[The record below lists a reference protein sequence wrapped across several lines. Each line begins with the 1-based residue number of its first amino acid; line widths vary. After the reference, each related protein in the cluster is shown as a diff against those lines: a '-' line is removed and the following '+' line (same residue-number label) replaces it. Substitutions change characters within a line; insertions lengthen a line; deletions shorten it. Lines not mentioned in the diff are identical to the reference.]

1 MQPETKAE
9 ISDTRSAAMLEG
21 APAGGVSGNE
31 GGHGRSADLVGAGR
45 TGMLLMLCF
54 ILAQADQQVMGLLA
68 VPIQEEFG
76 LSNSQLGLLQGF
88 AFSMAYAVGGL
99 PLARLLDGGNRIRI
113 VAVCVALWSLATM
126 LCGLANSFLLL
137 LLLRAVTAVTEA
149 GLPPA
154 AFSIFSQSGDG
165 RRAARMTSM
174 FMLAPFI
181 GGGLVWLLGGM
192 LLGAIPGGVIALPG
206 WSSPWR
212 AIFLAVGL
220 PGLILAPLLA
230 IIAREPPR
238 AVVKAQLPGFA
249 TVLKTVFV
257 ESRFLRYYFAA
268 LTAFYMLSASVSGWF
283 PAFLVRA
290 HGLTPAVAGAY
301 AGGLY
306 LAAGVLGVLAA
317 NARATFRADSSVR
330 GIVGDLFLIALL
342 LVPVSLTM
350 TQVAALPAALALYGG
365 YAFLSAM
372 IIAVMAVPI
381 QLSLATQVRARGI
394 ALSSFCMSA
403 FAGSIGPLL
412 VGVLADR
419 AHFSLST
426 AMTVTGGVAISCA
439 VVLLQRA
446 RRHLAPARRPGTAD
460 PVDTARPATFEPA

>member
-1 MQPETKAE
+1 MERALT
-9 ISDTRSAAMLEG
+9 SDITDSLSA
-21 APAGGVSGNE
+21 PSRGG
-31 GGHGRSADLVGAGR
+31 SADLVGMRR
-45 TGMLLMLCF
+45 TGLLLMLCF

-113 VAVCVALWSLATM
+113 VSVCVVLWSLATI
-126 LCGLANSFLLL
+126 LCGLANSFVMLLF
-137 LLLRAVTAVTEA
+137 LRAVTAVTEA

-192 LLGAIPGGVIALPG
+192 LLGAIPDGVIALPG

-220 PGLILAPLLA
+220 PGLVLAPMLA

-238 AVVKAQLPGFA
+238 TVVKADLPGFA

-257 ESRFLRYYFAA
+257 ENRFLRYYFAA
-268 LTAFYMLSASVSGWF
+268 LTAFYMLSASISGWF
-283 PAFLVRA
+283 PAFLTRA
-290 HGLTPAVAGAY
+290 HGVTPALAGGY
-301 AGGLY
+301 AGGLF
-306 LAAGVLGVLAA
+306 LVAGVLGVIAA
-317 NARATFRADSSVR
+317 NLRATFRRDSSAR
-330 GIVGDLFLIALL
+330 AIVGDLFAIAVVLA
-342 LVPVSLTM
+342 PVSLAM
-350 TQVAALPAALALYGG
+350 TQVAGLVPALVLYGV
-365 YAFLSAM
+365 YAFLSAA

-381 QLSLATQVRARGI
+381 QLSLDTQVRARGI

-412 VGVLADR
+412 VGVLGDR
-419 AHFSLST
+419 AGLPLSD
-426 AMTVTGGVAISCA
+426 AIAVTGGVAIGCA
-439 VVLLQRA
+439 VVLFHLA
-446 RRHLAPARRPGTAD
+446 RRNLAPSGAAAATP
-460 PVDTARPATFEPA
+460 PPAFKPA

>member
-1 MQPETKAE
+1 MGAETKAG
-9 ISDTRSAAMLEG
+9 IASH
-21 APAGGVSGNE
+21 GGSRNP
-31 GGHGRSADLVGAGR
+31 VGASR
-45 TGMLLMLCF
+45 TGLLLMLCF

-68 VPIQEEFG
+68 VPIQEDFG

-113 VAVCVALWSLATM
+113 AATCVALWSLATM
-126 LCGLANSFLLL
+126 LCGLANSFLIL
-137 LLLRAVTAVTEA
+137 LLLRAVTAVTES

-181 GGGLVWLLGGM
+181 GGGMVWLLGGM
-192 LLGAIPGGVIALPG
+192 LLGAIPDGVIALPG
-206 WSSPWR
+206 WFSPWR

-220 PGLILAPLLA
+220 PGLVLAPLLA
-230 IIAREPPR
+230 VIAREPPR
-238 AVVKAQLPGFA
+238 SIVKARLPGFTA
-249 TVLKTVFV
+249 VLRTVFV
-257 ESRFLRYYFAA
+257 ESRFLGYYFAA
-268 LTAFYMLSASVSGWF
+268 LTAFYMLSASISGWF

-290 HGLTPAVAGAY
+290 HGITPALAGAY

-306 LAAGVLGVLAA
+306 ITAGVLGVVTA
-317 NARATFRADSSVR
+317 NLRATFRADSSIR
-330 GIVGDLFLIALL
+330 AIVGDLFVIALL
-342 LVPVSLTM
+342 LVPTSLAM
-350 TQVAALPAALALYGG
+350 AQVAALPAALVLYGV

-381 QLSLATQVRARGI
+381 QLSLDTQVRARGI

-419 AHFSLST
+419 AHLSLSN
-426 AMTVTGGVAISCA
+426 AITVTGGVAIAGA
-439 VVLLQRA
+439 VALLHLA
-446 RRHLAPARRPGTAD
+446 RRNLPPTHFPRAAD
-460 PVDTARPATFEPA
+460 PAELTPPPTFNPA

>member
-1 MQPETKAE
+1 MDRTVTAE
-9 ISDTRSAAMLEG
+9 ISGPSSG
-21 APAGGVSGNE
+21 PYHAGGGA
-31 GGHGRSADLVGAGR
+31 GGRSGDLVGTRR
-45 TGMLLMLCF
+45 TGLLLMLCF

-88 AFSMAYAVGGL
+88 AFSMAYAIGGL
-99 PLARLLDGGNRIRI
+99 PLARLLDGGHRIRI

-126 LCGLANSFLLL
+126 LCGLANSFLML
-137 LLLRAVTAVTEA
+137 LLLRAITAVTEA

-154 AFSIFSQSGDG
+154 AFSIFSQSGDS

-192 LLGAIPGGVIALPG
+192 LLGAIPDGVIALPG

-238 AVVKAQLPGFA
+238 LIGKAHKEPLPGFA

-257 ESRFLRYYFAA
+257 QSRFLRYYFAA
-268 LTAFYMLSASVSGWF
+268 LTAFYMLSAAISGWF

-290 HGLTPAVAGAY
+290 HGITPALAGGY

-306 LAAGVLGVLAA
+306 LVAGVLGVIAA
-317 NARATFRADSSVR
+317 NLRATFRTDSSPR
-330 GIVGDLFLIALL
+330 AIVGDLFLIALL
-342 LVPVSLTM
+342 LVPISVTM
-350 TQVAALPAALALYGG
+350 TKVGDLGLALILYGL
-365 YAFLSAM
+365 YAFLSAA

-381 QLSLATQVRARGI
+381 QLSLGTRIRARGI

-403 FAGSIGPLL
+403 FAGSVGPLL
-412 VGVLADR
+412 VGVLSDR
-419 AHFSLST
+419 AQFSLSN
-426 AMTVTGGVAISCA
+426 AIAGTGGVAICCA
-439 VVLLQRA
+439 ALLFHLA
-446 RRHLAPARRPGTAD
+446 RRNLSATPPSAFAPA
-460 PVDTARPATFEPA
+460 

>member
-1 MQPETKAE
+1 MTRMLEAE
-9 ISDTRSAAMLEG
+9 IS
-21 APAGGVSGNE
+21 
-31 GGHGRSADLVGAGR
+31 AGR
-45 TGMLLMLCF
+45 APPTDLIGARRTGLLLMLCF

-68 VPIQEEFG
+68 VPIQEEYG

-113 VAVCVALWSLATM
+113 AAVCVALWSLATM
-126 LCGLANSFLLL
+126 LCGLANSFLMLL
-137 LLLRAVTAVTEA
+137 ILRAVTAVTEA

-192 LLGAIPGGVIALPG
+192 LLGAIPDGVIALPG

-238 AVVKAQLPGFA
+238 AIVKAHLPGFA

-257 ESRFLRYYFAA
+257 ESRFLRCYFAA
-268 LTAFYMLSASVSGWF
+268 LTAFYMLSAAISGWF
-283 PAFLVRA
+283 PAFLVRT
-290 HGLTPAVAGAY
+290 HGITPAQAGGY
-301 AGGLY
+301 AGGLF
-306 LAAGVLGVLAA
+306 LVAGVLGVIAA
-317 NARATFRADSSVR
+317 NLRATFRADSSPR
-330 GIVGDLFLIALL
+330 AIVGDLFLIALA
-342 LVPVSLTM
+342 LVPISLAM
-350 TQVAALPAALALYGG
+350 TQVAGLATALVLYGL
-365 YAFLSAM
+365 YAFLSAA

-394 ALSSFCMSA
+394 ASSSFCMSA
-403 FAGSIGPLL
+403 FVGSVGPLL
-412 VGVLADR
+412 VGVLSDR
-419 AHFSLST
+419 AGLPLSD
-426 AMTVTGGVAISCA
+426 AIAVTGGVAIGCA
-439 VVLLQRA
+439 VLLFHLA
-446 RRHLAPARRPGTAD
+446 RRNLAPSVLPDVAAAD
-460 PVDTARPATFEPA
+460 PVQPLRPAAFEPV

>member
-1 MQPETKAE
+1 MRSETRAG
-9 ISDTRSAAMLEG
+9 ISDIGLDTTHGGG
-21 APAGGVSGNE
+21 A
-31 GGHGRSADLVGAGR
+31 GHGRSTDLVGAGR
-45 TGMLLMLCF
+45 TGVMLMLCF

-68 VPIQEEFG
+68 VPVQEEFG

-113 VAVCVALWSLATM
+113 VVVCVTLWSVATM
-126 LCGLANSFLLL
+126 LCGLANSFVMLLI
-137 LLLRAVTAVTEA
+137 LRAVTAVTEA

-192 LLGAIPGGVIALPG
+192 LLGAIPDGVIALPG

-238 AVVKAQLPGFA
+238 SIVKAKLPGFA
-249 TVLKTVFV
+249 TVLRTVFV

-268 LTAFYMLSASVSGWF
+268 LTAFYMLSASISGWF
-283 PAFLVRA
+283 PAFLVRT
-290 HGLTPAVAGAY
+290 HGISPALAGAY

-306 LAAGVLGVLAA
+306 LAAGVLGVVTA
-317 NARATFRADSSVR
+317 NLRATFRTDSSTR
-330 GIVGDLFLIALL
+330 AIVGDLFIIAFL
-342 LVPVSLTM
+342 LVPTSLAM
-350 TQVAALPAALALYGG
+350 AQVTALPAALVLYGI
-365 YAFLSAM
+365 YAFFSAM

-381 QLSLATQVRARGI
+381 QLSLDTQVRARGI

-403 FAGSIGPLL
+403 FAGSVGPLL

-419 AHFSLST
+419 AHLSL
-426 AMTVTGGVAISCA
+426 ANAITVTGGVAIGCA
-439 VVLLQRA
+439 VFLLHLA
-446 RRHLAPARRPGTAD
+446 RRNLPPHFPSAAD
-460 PVDTARPATFEPA
+460 PAEPMAPSTLKSA

>member
-1 MQPETKAE
+1 MKPETKAE
-9 ISDTRSAAMLEG
+9 ISDTLSDAAHG
-21 APAGGVSGNE
+21 AVAAIGGGAG
-31 GGHGRSADLVGAGR
+31 GRSAELVGAGR
-45 TGMLLMLCF
+45 TGLLLMLCF

-88 AFSMAYAVGGL
+88 AFSMAYAIGGL

-113 VAVCVALWSLATM
+113 VMVCVTLWSLATM
-126 LCGLANSFLLL
+126 LCGLANSFLILL
-137 LLLRAVTAVTEA
+137 VLRAVTAVTEA

-192 LLGAIPGGVIALPG
+192 LLGAIPDGVIALPG

-220 PGLILAPLLA
+220 PGLVLAPLLA

-238 AVVKAQLPGFA
+238 TIVKATLPGFA

-268 LTAFYMLSASVSGWF
+268 LTAFYMLAASISGWF

-290 HGLTPAVAGAY
+290 HGITPALAGAY

-306 LAAGVLGVLAA
+306 LAAGVLGVIAA
-317 NARATFRADSSVR
+317 NLRATFRADTAIR
-330 GIVGDLFLIALL
+330 AIVGDLFVTALL
-342 LVPVSLTM
+342 LVPVSLALA
-350 TQVAALPAALALYGG
+350 QVAALPAALVLYGI

-381 QLSLATQVRARGI
+381 QLSLETQVRARGI

-419 AHFSLST
+419 AHVPLST
-426 AMTVTGGVAISCA
+426 ALTITGGVAIGAA
-439 VVLLQRA
+439 VVLLQLA
-446 RRHLAPARRPGTAD
+446 RRHLPPVDPRRAAD
-460 PVDTARPATFEPA
+460 PARPAMFKPA

>member
-1 MQPETKAE
+1 MKRELTAIPGTL
-9 ISDTRSAAMLEG
+9 SASAN
-21 APAGGVSGNE
+21 SG
-31 GGHGRSADLVGAGR
+31 SADLIGARR
-45 TGMLLMLCF
+45 TGLLLMLCF

-68 VPIQEEFG
+68 VPIQEDFG

-126 LCGLANSFLLL
+126 LCGLANSFLML
-137 LLLRAVTAVTEA
+137 LLLRAITAVTEA

-154 AFSIFSQSGDG
+154 AFSIFSQSGDS

-192 LLGAIPGGVIALPG
+192 LLGAIPDGVIALPG

-230 IIAREPPR
+230 VIAREPR
-238 AVVKAQLPGFA
+238 TVVKAQLPGFV

-257 ESRFLRYYFAA
+257 ENRFLRYYFAA
-268 LTAFYMLSASVSGWF
+268 LTAFYMLSASISGWF
-283 PAFLVRA
+283 PAFLTRA
-290 HGLTPAVAGAY
+290 HGVTPAVAGGY
-301 AGGLY
+301 AGGLF
-306 LAAGVLGVLAA
+306 LVAGVLGVIAA
-317 NARATFRADSSVR
+317 NLRATFRSDSSPR
-330 GIVGDLFLIALL
+330 AIVGDLFLIAVV
-342 LVPVSLTM
+342 LVPISLAM
-350 TQVAALPAALALYGG
+350 TQVAGLTPALVLYGL
-365 YAFLSAM
+365 YAFLSAA

-412 VGVLADR
+412 VGVLSDR
-419 AHFSLST
+419 AGLSLSS
-426 AMTVTGGVAISCA
+426 AIAVTGGVAISCA
-439 VVLLQRA
+439 VLLFHLA
-446 RRHLAPARRPGTAD
+446 RRNLAPSRPIEAT
-460 PVDTARPATFEPA
+460 PPPAFEPA